1 VALAECAVFS
11 PDGQFLVTGS
21 VDGFVEVWDFE
32 AGKLCKDLKV
42 REVALL
48 GYQNVTPRLMGSP
61 LLLSS
66 RGM

>member
-1 VALAECAVFS
+1 MFS

-42 REVALL
+42 REVPFWDIKML
-48 GYQNVTPRLMGSP
+48 PHD
-61 LLLSS
+61 
-66 RGM
+66 